1 MYLHQGEMFDVDLG
15 PEPEESA
22 ESPDDITKGLIE
34 PFPYLDAPENWSPS
48 WFVEDL
54 IQAEGLNF
62 IQGEPKAHKSMF
74 RRYLLACI
82 TMGEPVFGKFEIKK
96 DLKRALVLL
105 TEDHP
110 GAERAI
116 MDKIFDN
123 YGLSREEGRDRIMFA
138 EPEFFDLLSTGHSH
152 LTNLGRAIRKNGI
165 DLLIMDPL
173 CNFHHAQ
180 ENDSTEMARV
190 NGTFHHLIKQYGT
203 TIIVVHHNNKGAVR
217 KDSQGRRIE
226 QSVVNRGRGSSAIP
240 AGANVIIDLENL
252 KKDFD
257 GWQLHKLETKA
268 KGARDTDLAILI
280 ECLDKGKETW
290 LWRTAEEGELDKKKQ
305 SEEVTEEA
313 LEVCIGENP
322 GLSRDELRALLG
334 CGSAKLG
341 RLVNQLLSAKL
352 VQVKKL
358 GKKHGHYPT

>member
-1 MYLHQGEMFDVDLG
+1 MYTDEPDFFEEAQ
-15 PEPEESA
+15 EPEGAA
-22 ESPDDITKGLIE
+22 ESPDDITKGLIT
-34 PFPYLDAPENWSPS
+34 PFPYLDAPEDWSPS

-54 IQAEGLNF
+54 IQVGGLNF

-82 TMGEPVFGKFEIKK
+82 VMDQPVFGKFEIKRK
-96 DLKRALVLL
+96 LNKALVLL

-116 MDKIFDN
+116 MDKIFDS
-123 YGLSREEGRDRIMFA
+123 YGVSREAGREKIMFA
-138 EPEFFDLLSTGHSH
+138 EPEFFNLLSAGHSH
-152 LTNLGRAIRKNGI
+152 LTNLGRAIRKNDI
-165 DLLIMDPL
+165 DLLILDPL

-217 KDSQGRRIE
+217 MDSRGKRIK

-240 AGANVIIDLENL
+240 AGANVIMDLENL
-252 KKDFD
+252 NQSF
-257 GWQLHKLETKA
+257 GAWQLHQLETKA

-280 ECLDKGKETW
+280 ECLERGEETW
-290 LWRTAEEGELDKKKQ
+290 LWRVAEDGELKKKKEA
-305 SEEVTEEA
+305 SDVTVED
-313 LEVCIGENP
+313 LEVSIGENH
-322 GLSRDELRALLG
+322 GLSREEHRALLG
-334 CGSAKLG
+334 CSTAKLG
-341 RLVNQLLSAKL
+341 RLMNELLDRKA
-352 VQVKKL
+352 VKVKRL